1 MDKPLEALGLS
12 EKLTELL
19 RAAGLETVEA
29 VVAEQEANEG
39 SLEHLDGI
47 GPAYDEDIAEAIA
60 ALQTAAEE
68 VDEEPE
74 PEPEPEVDEEEVDE
88 EEVDEEPVDE
98 EVDEEEVD
106 EEVDEEP
113 VDEEVDEEPVDEE
126 VAEEVEAVSIPIPA
140 ELAEKCE
147 TLSQLHAMQF
157 QLLAATDRAK
167 QLEAENLL
175 LRATCVRLQQM
186 VDVDLPELKTVAIAD
201 ETASPDPAGR
211 GPRLTV
217 ELVRE
222 FQRQPVG
229 KQLAVLRL
237 APGVSLNLLVDA
249 VRNGLAGERE
259 V

>member
-1 MDKPLEALGLS
+1 MHAAIEALGLS

-19 RAAGLETVEA
+19 RAAGLETASA
-29 VVAEQEANEG
+29 VIAEREENG
-39 SLEHLDGI
+39 TVEHLEGI
-47 GPAYDEDIAEAIA
+47 GEAYDEDIAEAIDA
-60 ALQTAAEE
+60 YRAAAEE
-68 VDEEPE
+68 VDDEE

-106 EEVDEEP
+106 EEP
-113 VDEEVDEEPVDEE
+113 VDEEPVDEE